1 MPKLV
6 FWGGWGGKFG
16 WWRGEKTLLIPI
28 SCHFLSNIP
37 QIDLHAK
44 FHPNQMR
51 NAKVSVLGCWGG
63 KLGVDGGKNPRD
75 QDFSSFFIKFA

>member
-28 SCHFLSNIP
+28 SCHFSSNIP

-51 NAKVSVLGCWGG
+51 NAKVSVLGWQGW
-63 KLGVDGGKNPRD
+63 
-75 QDFSSFFIKFA
+75 